1 MNGGT
6 GDIQAVHRV
15 AEILRLFTLTSP
27 RVTVAEAA
35 ATIGLNRTTVHRYF
49 SSLVLD
55 EILERAPDD
64 ATTYMPGRLLLQVG
78 AVAQGQ
84 RRVLDVAPRHMGD
97 LSVGTGLTVVLSLW
111 GASGPVVSL
120 VSETGTHPIL
130 ITVRIGSLLGW
141 DSAQTRLFVAL
152 SRNAD
157 RAERYLGRLAA
168 DERKQLEGLLPPCR
182 SRGLSRTPVP
192 PIDGVVLAAAVFDE
206 HDVAATVALVGTTSS
221 LPAKA
226 PAMEDALLHTASAIT
241 ADLGGTDIRDLVLTT
256 PTVEAD

>member
-1 MNGGT
+1 MANSGGT

-15 AEILRLFTLTSP
+15 AEILKLFTLTKP

-35 ATIGLNRTTVHRYF
+35 ATLGLNRTTTHRYF

-55 EILERAPDD
+55 EILERSPDD
-64 ATTYMPGRLLLQVG
+64 ATTYTPGRLLLQVG

-97 LSVGTGLTVVLSLW
+97 LSVETGLTVVLSLW

-130 ITVRIGSLLGW
+130 ITVRIGSMLGW
-141 DSAQTRLFVAL
+141 DSAQTRLFLAL
-152 SRNAD
+152 SRDGD
-157 RAERYLGRLAA
+157 RGERYLDRLPP
-168 DERKQLEGLLPPCR
+168 DQRTQLEHQLPPCR
-182 SRGLSRTPVP
+182 SRGLCRVPVP

-221 LPAKA
+221 LPEKA
-226 PAMEDALLHTASAIT
+226 AEMESALLGTAAAIT
-241 ADLGGTDIRDLVLTT
+241 AELGGAGLRDAVLT
-256 PTVEAD
+256 DGQ